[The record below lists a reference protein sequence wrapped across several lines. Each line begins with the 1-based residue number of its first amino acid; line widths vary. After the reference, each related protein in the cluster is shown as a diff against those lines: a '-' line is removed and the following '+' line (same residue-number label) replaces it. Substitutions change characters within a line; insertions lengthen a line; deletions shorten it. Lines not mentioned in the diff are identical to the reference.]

1 MDTVFIVVR
10 DYDYDGYRIAG
21 IFKTKEEA
29 DGALLKNNDDG
40 YGMKDTNEVVELEV
54 GKYFDISDISL

>member
-29 DGALLKNNDDG
+29 DEALLKNNDDG